1 MSQIIFENRG
11 EIDLRTIHT
20 FGVSVK
26 EGNNPIGFFG
36 TGLKYAIA
44 VLLRHDHKI
53 AVFSGMKSV
62 SFALRHERVRG
73 QEFEFVTMAVDGGE
87 PVDAGFTTQLGR
99 GWELWMAYRE
109 IACNCK
115 DEGGIVSADNNPI
128 DPRDDFTFVAVS
140 GDAFAA
146 IHNES
151 WKYILDAEPDWRV
164 GEMEIHAHEAQH
176 FFYRGVRVMNMPRR
190 SMFCYNTTQQIELTE
205 DRTVK
210 NTWDVPHRIARTLLQ
225 SDNEPVLR
233 RVLSANEDFL
243 EHHLD
248 FHGWSIG
255 ASPAFLKVCG
265 EIILDRSVKLNPT
278 ALKLFEES
286 TKIEF
291 SPRVLA
297 LTAVQQISLDR
308 ALAFCEKLGFRI
320 EDNYPVNV
328 VETLGGGCLGMA
340 RNNTIFVAEQAF
352 QMGGAKQVAA
362 TLIEEFI
369 HLKHGYADNT
379 REMQN
384 WLFEKL
390 VSVGE
395 ELFGAPL

>member
-1 MSQIIFENRG
+1 MSQIVFENRG

-26 EGNNPIGFFG
+26 EGDSPIGFFG

-53 AVFSGMKSV
+53 AIFSGMKSV
-62 SFALRHERVRG
+62 AFDIRHEEVRG
-73 QEFEFVTMAVDGGE
+73 QEFDFVTMSVDGAA

-109 IACNCK
+109 LACNCK
-115 DEGGIVSADNNPI
+115 DESGNAYKDSSPI
-128 DPRDDFTFVAVS
+128 DPRNDFTFVSVT
-140 GDAFAA
+140 GDEFSA
-146 IHNES
+146 IHAES
-151 WKYILDAEPDWRV
+151 WKYILESDPDWIV
-164 GEMEIHAHEAQH
+164 GDMEIRNHHAEY
-176 FFYRGVRVMNMPRR
+176 FFYRGVRVMKFPREALL
-190 SMFCYNTTQQIELTE
+190 CYNTIEKIELTE

-210 NTWDVPHRIARTLLQ
+210 DTWNVPYRIARTLLK
-225 SDNEPVLR
+225 SDNELVLK
-233 RVLSANEDFL
+233 RVLAADEKFL

-248 FHGWSIG
+248 FHGWSVP
-255 ASPAFLKVCG
+255 ASPSFLKVCG
-265 EIILDRSVKLNPT
+265 ELVLDRSVKLNPT
-278 ALKLFEES
+278 ALKVFEES
-286 TKIEF
+286 SKTEF
-291 SPRVLA
+291 EPRVLA
-297 LTAVQQISLDR
+297 LTNVQQMSLDR
-308 ALAFCEKLGFRI
+308 ALAFCERLGFRI
-320 EDNYPVNV
+320 EDNYPIKV

-340 RNNTIFVAEQAF
+340 RNNTVFVAEQAF
-352 QMGGAKQVAA
+352 QMGGAKLVAS

-395 ELFGAPL
+395 ELFGSPL